1 MDYELIVKVLSMA
14 IVAYG
19 AFKLGEGFQK
29 YKQRRRSDEAREWF
43 EKMVES
49 GDAKIEKVKMTE
61 VDEDD
66 DEEDDE

>member
-1 MDYELIVKVLSMA
+1 MDYELIVRVLSMV

-43 EKMVES
+43 EKMIES
-49 GDAKIEKVKMTE
+49 GDAKIEKVKMTGVDE
-61 VDEDD
+61 EDEDD
-66 DEEDDE
+66 DE